1 MLVVAGGGVGVAG
14 AVASIK
20 ILIDRIR
27 VVIHGLPVDDLS
39 VQLDFAAL
47 GKRNR
52 HGRPKDPVFVDSVKS
67 LDATPRRRSSLA
79 IRLYSKSLVARRE

>member
-1 MLVVAGGGVGVAG
+1 
-14 AVASIK
+14 
-20 ILIDRIR
+20 
-27 VVIHGLPVDDLS
+27 